1 MMVRI
6 YAHLDAWR
14 MRIEHWAKTDQGAT
28 IVEYIAWTA
37 VVLVLLMGI
46 MAVFSGQAQ
55 RVGQAI
61 IDQILIWIERWG
73 G

>member
-1 MMVRI
+1 MLGI

-14 MRIEHWAKTDQGAT
+14 TRIADWGKSEDGAT
-28 IVEYIAWTA
+28 LVEYIAWTA

-61 IDQILIWIERWG
+61 IDQIVLWIERWG